1 MSYQFHELKNGIR
14 LVHRQQRG
22 GVAHLGVIVNA
33 GSRDEM
39 ENQQG
44 LAHFIEHL
52 IFKGTRKRSNYQ
64 VLSRLENVG
73 ADLNAFTTKEDTS
86 VYASIQGRYYQRAA
100 ELLSDIVFHSVFPE
114 KEIEKEKAVVMDEI
128 SSYKDNPAEWIHDEF
143 DEVIFKNH
151 PLGRNILGT
160 KSKLKNYTRE
170 DVIRFRDANYL
181 PSRVVI
187 SSIANIS
194 LKKAADI
201 AEKYFGGVASDTNPI
216 NRKSFSGYKSES
228 ITKKYSRHQAHAVIG
243 NVACH
248 AHDERRYA
256 MALLN
261 NILGGPAMNS
271 RLNIA
276 LREKHGIAYNLES
289 NYQPFSDTGLFSIY
303 CGTDEILME
312 KAIVLIHKELL
323 KFRTI
328 SLTPTGLHTAQRQL
342 KGQLAISLESHQN
355 EMLAIG
361 KNLMVYG
368 KVDPVQEIYRKI
380 EGVSAI
386 NLLDMANEVFDP
398 SRLSTLIFNNQ
409 KPASHVR
416 I

>member
-1 MSYQFHELKNGIR
+1 MSYQIHELNNGIR

-22 GVAHLGVIVNA
+22 DVAHLGVILNV
-33 GSRDEM
+33 GSRDEA
-39 ENQQG
+39 EDQQG

-52 IFKGTRKRSNYQ
+52 IFKGTQRRSNYQ

-86 VYASIQGRYYQRAA
+86 VYASIQRRYYQRAA
-100 ELLSDIVFHSVFPE
+100 ELLSDIVFRSVFPE
-114 KEIEKEKAVVMDEI
+114 KEIEKEKVVVMDEI

-143 DEVIFKNH
+143 DGLIFRDH
-151 PLGRNILGT
+151 PMGRNILGT
-160 KSKLKNYTRE
+160 KAKLKNYSRN
-170 DVIRFRDANYL
+170 DVMRFRDANYI

-194 LKKAADI
+194 FNKAI
-201 AEKYFGGVASDTNPI
+201 EVSEKYFGGLAVEPSTL
-216 NRKSFSGYKSES
+216 NRKPFSGYKTEAVS
-228 ITKKYSRHQAHAVIG
+228 KKYSRHQAHVVIG
-243 NVACH
+243 NIACH

-303 CGTDEILME
+303 CGTDEILMTR
-312 KAIVLIHKELL
+312 AIELIHKELL

-328 SLTPTGLHTAQRQL
+328 SLTPTGLHTAQNQL
-342 KGQLAISLESHQN
+342 KGQLAISLESHQS

-361 KNLMVYG
+361 KNLLVYG
-368 KVDPVQEIYRKI
+368 KVDPVQEIYQKI
-380 EGVSAI
+380 DEVSSTNI
-386 NLLDMANEVFDP
+386 LEMANEVFDT
-398 SRLSTLIFNNQ
+398 SRLSTLIFNNK
-409 KPASHVR
+409 KPEN
-416 I
+416 

>member
-1 MSYQFHELKNGIR
+1 MYQYHELKNGIR

-22 GVAHLGVIVNA
+22 DVAHLGVIVHA
-33 GSRDEM
+33 GSRDEKPD
-39 ENQQG
+39 QQG

-52 IFKGTRKRSNYQ
+52 IFKGTQKRSNYQ

-86 VYASIQGRYYQRAA
+86 IYASVQSRYYQRAA
-100 ELLSDIVFHSVFPE
+100 DLLSDIVFHSIFPD

-143 DEVIFKNH
+143 DEVVFKDH
-151 PLGRNILGT
+151 PLGKNILGT
-160 KSKLKNYTRE
+160 KEKLKRYTRK
-170 DVIRFRDANYL
+170 DILTFRDANYI

-187 SSIANIS
+187 TSVANFPLS
-194 LKKAADI
+194 KAI
-201 AEKYFGGVASDTNPI
+201 TVAEKFFSDVPVDFSPMK
-216 NRKSFSGYKSES
+216 RQPFSGYSP
-228 ITKKYSRHQAHAVIG
+228 TTVTRKYSRHQAHVVIG
-243 NVACH
+243 NTACD
-248 AHDERRYA
+248 AHDQQRYA

-276 LREKHGIAYNLES
+276 LRERNGIAYNLES

-303 CGTDEILME
+303 CGTDENLMPR
-312 KAIVLIHKELL
+312 AIELIHKELY
-323 KFRTI
+323 KFRNV
-328 SLTPTGLHTAQRQL
+328 SLTTIGLHTAQRQL

-355 EMLAIG
+355 EMLAMG
-361 KNLMVYG
+361 KNMLVYG
-368 KVDPVQEIYRKI
+368 KINPVEEIYRKI
-380 EGVSAI
+380 DSISSV
-386 NLLDMANEVFDP
+386 NLLEMANEVFDP

-409 KPASHVR
+409 KPT